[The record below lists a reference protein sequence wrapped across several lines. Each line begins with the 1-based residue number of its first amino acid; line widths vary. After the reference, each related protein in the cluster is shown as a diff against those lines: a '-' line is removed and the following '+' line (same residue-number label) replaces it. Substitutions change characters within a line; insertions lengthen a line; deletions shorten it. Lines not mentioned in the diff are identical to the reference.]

1 MRKVR
6 SATSWSLRTSSNVKL
21 SRITIWLK
29 HMWPEMPHLV
39 PCRLR
44 GRLTKYRQI
53 QSQGSTIARLR
64 DVTPLAVKTQTQL
77 INEKTAKMGVTG
89 WNKRKVT
96 PETYAFQVVRSGFH
110 YLSFG
115 A

>member
-1 MRKVR
+1 M
-6 SATSWSLRTSSNVKL
+6 
-21 SRITIWLK
+21 
-29 HMWPEMPHLV
+29 LV
-39 PCRLR
+39 PQERRRAAL
-44 GRLTKYRQI
+44 GSRQ
-53 QSQGSTIARLR
+53 
-64 DVTPLAVKTQTQL
+64 AVKTQTQL

-89 WNKRKVT
+89 WKKRKVT